1 MHAPYTHSQY
11 IHYLEHH
18 ANATG
23 SGTDLEHVQCD
34 DLQSLGV
41 ISHTLQVGVGGEHY
55 LKYVQEELQRVLL
68 EEVDLQGVGQGV
80 WLNETTE

>member
-11 IHYLEHH
+11 IHYLEHR

-34 DLQSLGV
+34 DLQSLGM
-41 ISHTLQVGVGGEHY
+41 ICHALQVGIGSEHY
-55 LKYVQEELQRVLL
+55 LEYVQEELQRVLV